1 MTTLSKLSNQTS
13 GKTLLNIMSI
23 ALGVMVGGIVSLA
36 LLWLWLQFQA
46 GPAQSYL
53 GAASAYLWQLVP
65 AGWQLAALDQ
75 AQLMGLPLTGET
87 PAFWYMA
94 RIGGIIAYLLLW
106 LSVVWGLVM
115 STKISKRITPQLVY
129 GLHEFL
135 ALLALGF
142 MALHSFVLLGDSYF
156 DFTIFSLAIPFT
168 APYEPLWT
176 GVGTI
181 TFYLSL
187 VLTASFY
194 VRKRIG
200 HKIWRALHYV
210 TFLAYAL
217 ALGHGLMAGS
227 DSDTSVMTFVYLL
240 TGLSVLFL
248 TYFRL
253 FTLKSKSNR
262 KEARRPI
269 NI

>member
-1 MTTLSKLSNQTS
+1 MTALSKFSNQTP
-13 GKTLLNIMSI
+13 GKLMQNVMFV
-23 ALGVMVGGIVSLA
+23 ALGVMTGGIVGLGA
-36 LLWLWLQFQA
+36 LWLWLDFQA

-53 GAASAYLWQLVP
+53 GAVSAQLWQMVP
-65 AGWQLAALDQ
+65 ASWQLLALDQ

-87 PAFWYMA
+87 PAYWYMA

-106 LSVVWGLVM
+106 LSVVWGLLM
-115 STKISKRITPQLVY
+115 STKISKTMAPQLVY

-142 MALHSFVLLGDSYF
+142 MGLHSLVLLGDSYF
-156 DFTIFSLAIPFT
+156 DFTIFNLAIPFT

-176 GVGTI
+176 GIGTI

-200 HKIWRALHYV
+200 QKVWRALHYL

-217 ALGHGLMAGS
+217 ALGHAVMAGS
-227 DSDTSVMTFVYLL
+227 DSDTSLMTFIYLL

-248 TYFRL
+248 TYYRL
-253 FTLKSKSNR
+253 FTLKLKSTR
-262 KEARRPI
+262 KEAGQPI
-269 NI
+269 RS

>member
-1 MTTLSKLSNQTS
+1 MTTLSKRSNQPS
-13 GKTLLNIMSI
+13 GKVLLNVTFVT
-23 ALGVMVGGIVSLA
+23 LGVLAGGIVGLGA
-36 LLWLWLQFQA
+36 LWLWLDFQA
-46 GPAQSYL
+46 GPTQSYL
-53 GAASAYLWQLVP
+53 GAVSTQLWQFVP
-65 AGWQLAALDQ
+65 ANWQTATLDQ

-87 PAFWYMA
+87 PAYWYMA

-106 LSVVWGLVM
+106 LSVVWGLLM
-115 STKISKRITPQLVY
+115 STKISKKIAPQLVY

-142 MALHSFVLLGDSYF
+142 MVLHSLVLLGDSYF
-156 DFTIFSLAIPFT
+156 DFTIFNLAIPFT

-194 VRKRIG
+194 IRKRIG
-200 HKIWRALHYV
+200 HKVWRTLHYL

-217 ALGHGLMAGS
+217 ALGHAIMAGS
-227 DSDTSVMTFVYLL
+227 DSETTVMTLVYWL

-248 TYFRL
+248 TYYRL
-253 FTLKSKSNR
+253 FTLKSKSDR
-262 KEARRPI
+262 KEARRPMKI
-269 NI
+269 